1 MLISSL
7 ALSSVCKLHVSRWSV
22 CKGSWESP
30 TVVVGKKIVGK
41 ISDNICFLIWEKD
54 SKQTTTKN
62 LVNNKLTMDS
72 RVMFL
77 ESPCS
82 VSLPQE
88 GRMCSDNLIKTKE
101 KLGKVPMTCAV
112 ASPNHRLH

>member
-1 MLISSL
+1 MQRVLGKPYCSS
-7 ALSSVCKLHVSRWSV
+7 R
-22 CKGSWESP
+22 
-30 TVVVGKKIVGK
+30 KKNVGK
-41 ISDNICFLIWEKD
+41 ISDNICFLVWEKD
-54 SKQTTTKN
+54 SKKRKKEKK
-62 LVNNKLTMDS
+62 LVNKLTMDS
-72 RVMFL
+72 RIMFL